1 MASARFALTG
11 AAPRARLRE
20 PSLLFS
26 RDKRQGI
33 SYISFRGIWVL
44 RVDNRVTVIHPEHAI
59 LSNPKLFGGGQKKLT
74 KVDNLCFQ
82 GGYPIFQCVSEKIE
96 KIFTLEKRWITF
108 LFILKYC
115 FIVFYKILYLK
126 FKFVFLSL
134 YQFYS

>member
-1 MASARFALTG
+1 MNGGSSAASESRLVASARFALTG

-59 LSNPKLFGGGQKKLT
+59 LSTPKPLSRT
-74 KVDNLCFQ
+74 VKVDQ
-82 GGYPIFQCVSEKIE
+82 
-96 KIFTLEKRWITF
+96 
-108 LFILKYC
+108 KYSDMP
-115 FIVFYKILYLK
+115 KK
-126 FKFVFLSL
+126 
-134 YQFYS
+134 